1 MTMRL
6 GIVADFT
13 DRASKRMA
21 KLLRANQKLDKA
33 NKAQGKLAKSQAGQ
47 TKAQAAAQGK
57 FASQVERSNRLMA
70 SLKATSAALGGTISS
85 AIAAMGRFTG
95 SISTAIRKVFSLK
108 QALARIRNGAGMM
121 KSGFGKVARGALV
134 AGGLGLGAA
143 GAAAGAAN
151 MVIGPAAQVE
161 TYMVQLEALEKS
173 SAKAKQAMGW
183 ITDFAAK
190 TPLELPEVIEAY
202 RQLKVYGIDPT
213 NGSMRAL
220 VDTMAM
226 SGGGAET
233 LQGIIMAVG
242 QAWTK
247 GKLQTEEI
255 NQMVERGIPVWDML
269 SKATGKS
276 AAQLQK
282 LASAGELGKD
292 VISKLVDLMADRA
305 SGASEKMSRTWN
317 GMLSNMSDHWFQ
329 FRLLIAQSGVF
340 DWAKEKLQGFLDT
353 LNRMKADGSLKA
365 FAEQISSNIIASLQT
380 IWSFGQEL
388 WSVLQQVG
396 NWLKTAADAL
406 GGWNRLVGVFI
417 ALPLLGT
424 IASIITGFAQ
434 LAGGLVLVGS
444 GIAALS
450 LPVVAVVAGV
460 AAVAAAAYLIYEN
473 WDGIADWFGNLWDQ
487 IVNLASGAWDWFKSN
502 LSWHPLA
509 MIANNWGVI
518 SDWFASFWPGIQNL
532 AQAGWDGLKSLFA
545 WTPLGLIIN
554 NWSALTDWFASFWPN
569 IQSLAQTGWNGL
581 KSLFGWTPLGL
592 VISNWSSLTDWFSS
606 FWNNLSE
613 SIQAGWTKVKG
624 LFDVGVDFSWP
635 ELPDFPSFDL
645 PDLNALIEGLNLD
658 TLKAS
663 IASFSWPELPELSL
677 PNLSSLMD
685 EVRAFFSLDWLP
697 DWTWPK
703 IPMPELPDLE
713 GMIDGMVDKAGAAWN
728 RVRSLF
734 ADDDPVTIAAR
745 DPASIERA
753 TAAAQDLK
761 EALDQVATAD
771 VSPALTRLD
780 AVQAKAQVL
789 PTIVQ
794 AAVDTIAN
802 LLASVDFTYQ
812 GQRMMETIAAGM
824 RSRASILVNEMRN
837 VTQQLRDHLPS
848 SPAKVGPL
856 SDIHRLKF
864 GETIA
869 RSIKPEPMVRAMRN
883 AAAATLAAATIGSPA
898 VAMPQM
904 ATAPLAQTAAPRV
917 PNIVAVPKAPVIP
930 PAVETQALSASVP
943 QAMTPTVSAMQASGN
958 SSGAPNTQSG
968 ATYHIQFTPQISI
981 GEGSSLS
988 REDIEDI
995 LRDNIDELMDLLERR
1010 KDEDGRLDF

>member
-13 DRASKRMA
+13 DRATKRMA
-21 KLLRANQKLDKA
+21 KLLRANQKLEKA
-33 NKAQGKLAKSQAGQ
+33 NKAQGRLARSQAGQ

-70 SLKATSAALGGTISS
+70 SLKATASALGGTISS

-108 QALARIRNGAGMM
+108 QALARIRNGAGLM
-121 KSGFGKVARGALV
+121 KSGLGKMARGALV
-134 AGGLGLGAA
+134 AGGLSLGAA

-365 FAEQISSNIIASLQT
+365 FAEQISSNIISSLQA

-396 NWLKTAADAL
+396 SWLKIAADAL

-434 LAGGLVLVGS
+434 LAGGVVLVGS

-460 AAVAAAAYLIYEN
+460 AAVAAAAYLIYQN
-473 WDGIADWFGNLWDQ
+473 WDGIVDWFSNLWDQ

-509 MIANNWGVI
+509 LIANNWGAI
-518 SDWFASFWPGIQNL
+518 TGWFASFWAGIKGL
-532 AQAGWDGLKSLFA
+532 AQAGWDALKTLFD
-545 WTPLGLIIN
+545 WTPLGLIVN
-554 NWSALTDWFASFWPN
+554 NWSALTEWFGSFWAG
-569 IQSLAQTGWNGL
+569 IKGLAQVEWEGL
-581 KSLFGWTPLGL
+581 KALFGWSPLGL
-592 VISNWSSLTDWFSS
+592 VINNWGSIAEWFAG
-606 FWNNLSE
+606 FWEKLKS
-613 SIQAGWTKVKG
+613 
-624 LFDVGVDFSWP
+624 LFDWSALLSDGLPAAIQKIVDTFSNIDLFDAGVKILKSLWDGMLSLVDQMVSSISSKLSSMMPKLPSWLGGGKTEEVQARASGGTYGRGPLLVG
-635 ELPDFPSFDL
+635 ER
-645 PDLNALIEGLNLD
+645 G
-658 TLKAS
+658 
-663 IASFSWPELPELSL
+663 PELSYATQGGFIAHYGQL
-677 PNLSSLMD
+677 AEMARLSD
-685 EVRAFFSLDWLP
+685 R
-697 DWTWPK
+697 
-703 IPMPELPDLE
+703 IRQ
-713 GMIDGMVDKAGAAWN
+713 GAA
-728 RVRSLF
+728 S
-734 ADDDPVTIAAR
+734 AALA
-745 DPASIERA
+745 AS
-753 TAAAQDLK
+753 
-761 EALDQVATAD
+761 VATA
-771 VSPALTRLD
+771 SPALAASAPV
-780 AVQAKAQVL
+780 AV
-789 PTIVQ
+789 
-794 AAVDTIAN
+794 
-802 LLASVDFTYQ
+802 S
-812 GQRMMETIAAGM
+812 
-824 RSRASILVNEMRN
+824 
-837 VTQQLRDHLPS
+837 PS
-848 SPAKVGPL
+848 
-856 SDIHRLKF
+856 
-864 GETIA
+864 
-869 RSIKPEPMVRAMRN
+869 
-883 AAAATLAAATIGSPA
+883 
-898 VAMPQM
+898 
-904 ATAPLAQTAAPRV
+904 PLAM
-917 PNIVAVPKAPVIP
+917 
-930 PAVETQALSASVP
+930 E
-943 QAMTPTVSAMQASGN
+943 ASGN
-958 SSGAPNTQSG
+958 SSSAPT
-968 ATYHIQFTPQISI
+968 ATGGVHIELNYAPTITVGS
-981 GEGSSLS
+981 GSSLS
-988 REDIEDI
+988 EDDFEAMLEEHADV
-995 LRDNIDELMDLLERR
+995 LVDLIKR
-1010 KDEDGRLDF
+1010 KLDEDGRLEF